1 MFKDKDWW
9 KNINYVLVSL
19 VVYIVILALFFLNFS
34 WFLNLQIKT
43 NPSSIREGL
52 LLPQVDG
59 VETLF
64 NVDPLVST
72 SKNSAVIEIRK
83 KISSLLFSTLFREN
97 TDGGLDKDLVKSY
110 SFKDAKDLTITI
122 RDDAKWSDGKP
133 VTADDIAFT
142 INIIRSLGQDTIYSG
157 AANSGDI
164 DIIVLSDTDLKITL
178 EKDNSARPNAGY
190 IYELVF
196 PILPKHILSKY
207 TKPDYNNLPIT
218 EFGKNPITSGPYLYN
233 INRIDEL
240 NLIANENY
248 YNKKTSIYSYD
259 LKFFRNYSDLLD
271 AFKLRNID
279 FFIRDENLRGNIHK
293 DLVDLGLK
301 YSEAILRDRKL
312 ALYFNTEPKSSTAT
326 IFNNYVSP
334 RRALLHAIN
343 RQDIYKELGVALRD
357 IYGPI
362 DQKSWAFSDD
372 VLLRNSYDPTELEKS
387 LKILGYEKVNNFYQK
402 DGKDLILKI
411 TYLDSQFND
420 NLLNSLKSQIENL
433 GIHIK
438 LEKLEAQGDT
448 SFLSSQNSYAAVV
461 NNRDFDILLTYVD
474 KNLDPDVYAEWH
486 SSSSTPPGLNFAG
499 FNSRVADR
507 TLSNGRILANQND
520 RKSEYLR
527 FQKAFYDESTPALF
541 LFNPSIVIYY
551 QPTLNPVIPNEINL
565 PSSIYNNITDWSI
578 N

>member
-9 KNINYVLVSL
+9 KNINYVFVSL
-19 VVYIVILALFFLNFS
+19 VVYVVILALFFINFS

-83 KISSLLFSTLFREN
+83 KVSSLLFSSLFREN
-97 TDGGLDKDLVKSY
+97 TEGGLDNDLVKSY
-110 SFKDAKDLTITI
+110 TFKDAKDLLISI
-122 RDDAKWSDGKP
+122 RDDAKWSDGT
-133 VTADDIAFT
+133 VITADDIAFT
-142 INIIRSLGQDTIYSG
+142 INVIRSLGQDTIYSG

-164 DIIVLSDTDLKITL
+164 DITVLSNTDLRITL
-178 EKDNSARPNAGY
+178 EKDNSARPNSGY

-196 PILPKHILSKY
+196 PILPKHILSQY

-218 EFGKNPITSGPYLYN
+218 AFGKNPVTSGPYLYST
-233 INRIDEL
+233 NRIDEL

-248 YNKKTSIYSYD
+248 YQKQPNIYSYD
-259 LKFFRNYSDLLD
+259 LKFFRNYSDLLN

-279 FFIRDENLRGNIHK
+279 FFIRDENLRDDIHNELVGL
-293 DLVDLGLK
+293 DLN
-301 YSEAILRDRKL
+301 YSESILRDRKL
-312 ALYFNTEPKSSTAT
+312 ALYFNTEPKSQSAT

-334 RRALLHAIN
+334 RRAFLHAVN
-343 RQDIYKELGVALRD
+343 RQDIYKDLGVALRE
-357 IYGPI
+357 IYGPM

-387 LKILGYEKVNNFYQK
+387 LKILGYNKVNDFFQK
-402 DGKDLILKI
+402 DGKDLTLKI

-420 NLLNSLKSQIENL
+420 NLLNSLKSHIESL
-433 GIHIK
+433 GLHIN

-461 NNRDFDILLTYVD
+461 NNRDYDILLTYVD

-486 SSSSTPPGLNFAG
+486 SSNATPPGLNFSG

-507 TLSNGRILANQND
+507 TLSNGRILATEKD
-520 RKSEYLR
+520 RKAEYLR

-551 QPTLNPVIPNEINL
+551 QKGLKPNIPKEINL
-565 PSSIYNNITDWSI
+565 PSSIYNNITDWSFS
-578 N
+578 